1 MLRSSLLSFVVLSL
15 AGIEVCHADVSL
27 FMPGFDPQPIS
38 VNILGV
44 GADGET
50 TYQVLPGEPTG
61 TWIGQDPAFIGTGIL
76 VEGASNAMFSYAN
89 AEIALSYV
97 ESCTIVNGIATCDN
111 INPGQT
117 TFVDEE
123 VATPMLVQ
131 GGGTATPVPTD
142 TFGSGVPAQT
152 TAQPGSTAGATPFQS
167 NSPSPSANSG
177 VRSLP
182 PMAGLAGMLGIF
194 WNVLGWI

>member
-1 MLRSSLLSFVVLSL
+1 VVLSL

-27 FMPGFDPQPIS
+27 FLPGFDPQPIS

-89 AEIALSYV
+89 AEIALSFV

-111 INPGQT
+111 IDPGQT

-142 TFGSGVPAQT
+142 SFGSGVPAQT
-152 TAQPGSTAGATPFQS
+152 TAQPGASLPTAGATPSQS
-167 NSPSPSANSG
+167 NTPSPAANSG

-182 PMAGLAGMLGIF
+182 SMAGLAGMLGIF
-194 WNVLGWI
+194 WNVLG